1 MSNGSINTFTF
12 LTKHIYIIWGE
23 LVHGSGFQGLK
34 MFPQNEKLVFPLK
47 KSFAE
52 NKWPLDKTSWKL
64 FLKTVCDIHWRGSEL
79 LSQQR
84 FDLTSSN
91 FMYWCN
97 TLPWVVAFAPIPPPP
112 QKKDENN
119 YWPLEGAAKSKK
131 HIFFPFPIM
140 VTDTLLTGSHQFPWW
155 LCVPRRTAIMKT
167 PCTKK
172 NNSNKQE
179 QKNLGTLFS

>member
-1 MSNGSINTFTF
+1 MLIITCKIFVKWFNKHFYF
-12 LTKHIYIIWGE
+12 LNKTYIYIIWGE

-97 TLPWVVAFAPIPPPP
+97 TLPWVVAFAPIPPHKKKMKIITGHWREL
-112 QKKDENN
+112 QK
-119 YWPLEGAAKSKK
+119 AKNT
-131 HIFFPFPIM
+131 FFFFSYHGYRHPFNRITSVSM
-140 VTDTLLTGSHQFPWW
+140 VTVCAPQNCYYEDSLH
-155 LCVPRRTAIMKT
+155 
-167 PCTKK
+167 
-172 NNSNKQE
+172 
-179 QKNLGTLFS
+179 